1 MTTYQALFN
10 GWSRFRSDDIAA
22 VIFDDAPTA
31 DQILR
36 DQFPH
41 PRIRLGFS

>member
-22 VIFDDAPTA
+22 VIFDDAHTA

-36 DQFPH
+36 DQFSF
-41 PRIRLGFS
+41 RSRAVR